1 MGDQLPV
8 AIPGR
13 VLRLILY
20 RIWDGFDAV
29 TRSSAPAGSSGAD
42 SEILRDVSVM
52 NPISSSLSLERAM
65 EKLTGVNGVSRIV
78 KFTCR
83 NKMVYFCRRRYH
95 IIENRMKMKRPIF
108 CMCTAMQKSVVC
120 FQRVLKPFPV
130 ISAFPALIMPPV
142 LNAEG
147 ILFFHSVFPA
157 FHRI

>member
-1 MGDQLPV
+1 MADLLSVGEPMGDQLPV

-65 EKLTGVNGVSRIV
+65 ES
-78 KFTCR
+78 
-83 NKMVYFCRRRYH
+83 
-95 IIENRMKMKRPIF
+95 
-108 CMCTAMQKSVVC
+108 
-120 FQRVLKPFPV
+120 
-130 ISAFPALIMPPV
+130 
-142 LNAEG
+142 
-147 ILFFHSVFPA
+147 
-157 FHRI
+157 